1 MGYSQSITFTTRMS
15 RNKYKNIIP
24 CVESYHQGD
33 RVHCV
38 LFFSLQSSLREGGIK
53 DLPPIEKNGGGSLMS
68 TAKYGNY
75 KPEKSN
81 VSNLNPSLSV
91 SF

>member
-1 MGYSQSITFTTRMS
+1 MDIFHALM
-15 RNKYKNIIP
+15 
-24 CVESYHQGD
+24 H

-75 KPEKSN
+75 KPENQKF
-81 VSNLNPSLSV
+81 SNLNPSLSV
-91 SF
+91 SFCVLTFLFIFIY